1 MAQLAYS
8 RLRAEAAAVLGPP
21 WRALRADKLTAFP
34 IAVSCTALIGV
45 FALIQ
50 HTTAG
55 WWVVEHAAGVYQ
67 ALPLPLIL
75 LRLPLSM
82 LAPAPDLPAWGAM
95 LQVLVVFGLSEVH
108 LGRMRTLVTAVCVNG
123 LTTVAAGIMVI
134 VGLHLAIGTP
144 QVDQYELDTGPST
157 VVVALSIYVGLKCR
171 AYLVLIITA
180 GAMAGEA
187 IALPNLAGRE
197 HLVALGLGVA
207 AYLIGERRRLPLR
220 RLSRGTALP
229 PPPIVAAGPASQ
241 ASSAGSVTPAGPSP
255 TVSAAP
261 ATATTAM
268 TATTATPAATANT
281 LRPHAPDAFPPHR
294 TPRP

>member
-1 MAQLAYS
+1 MA
-8 RLRAEAAAVLGPP
+8 
-21 WRALRADKLTAFP
+21 KLSAFP
-34 IAVSCTALIGV
+34 IALTCTALIGV

-55 WWVVEHAAGVYQ
+55 WWVVEHVAGVYQ

-95 LQVLVVFGLSEVH
+95 LQVLVVFALSEAH
-108 LGRMRTLVTAVCVNG
+108 LGRARTLITAVCVNG
-123 LTTVAAGIMVI
+123 LTTVSARVMVI

-157 VVVALSIYVGLKCR
+157 VVVALSIYVALKCR
-171 AYLVLIITA
+171 AYLVLAITA
-180 GAMAGEA
+180 VAMGGEA

-207 AYLIGERRRLPLR
+207 AYLIGERRTLR
-220 RLSRGTALP
+220 RRADSPPAAAIPFTGVPSPAAESPARPAAAVPAPAVPGQGPAIPVEARTEAAAPTAGSPRPLVPDALP
-229 PPPIVAAGPASQ
+229 PRP
-241 ASSAGSVTPAGPSP
+241 TPQP
-255 TVSAAP
+255 
-261 ATATTAM
+261 
-268 TATTATPAATANT
+268 
-281 LRPHAPDAFPPHR
+281 
-294 TPRP
+294 

>member
-1 MAQLAYS
+1 MALLAYS
-8 RLRAEAAAVLGPP
+8 RLRGEAAAVLGPP
-21 WRALRADKLTAFP
+21 WRALRADRLTAFP
-34 IAVSCTALIGV
+34 VAVSCTALIGA

-55 WWVVEHAAGVYQ
+55 WWVVEHVAGVYQ

-95 LQVLVVFGLSEVH
+95 LQVLVVFALSEVH
-108 LGRMRTLVTAVCVNG
+108 LGRIRTLITAVCVNG
-123 LTTVAAGIMVI
+123 LTTVSARIMVI

-157 VVVALSIYVGLKCR
+157 VVVALSIYVALKCR
-171 AYLVLIITA
+171 AYLVLTITA
-180 GAMAGEA
+180 AAMGGEA

-197 HLVALGLGVA
+197 HLVAIGLGVA

-220 RLSRGTALP
+220 RLSRSVALP
-229 PPPIVAAGPASQ
+229 PPPTVAAGPAGQ
-241 ASSAGSVTPAGPSP
+241 LT
-255 TVSAAP
+255 AAP
-261 ATATTAM
+261 AVPAAARTSIAPASSTVTASAS
-268 TATTATPAATANT
+268 ATANT
-281 LRPHAPDAFPPHR
+281 PRPHEPDAGP
-294 TPRP
+294 PRPTPQP